1 MTTVWSGT
9 ALAEAIEAFAPG
21 SVESSAG
28 IDVWLKPESISTV
41 CEGLKTRPEFKF
53 DLLSSLTAV
62 DYIDHFEVV
71 YHLTS
76 LPMNAS
82 AVLKSRVGHGRTDA
96 SIPSVVQI
104 WRGADY
110 QEREVWDL
118 MGIRFDGHPNH
129 KRIML
134 WEGFPGH
141 PLRKDYVTYDQS
153 IVGPSDTAPNTV
165 ESGATGP
172 QDGGE

>member
-1 MTTVWSGT
+1 MTTVWSGK
-9 ALAEAIEAFAPG
+9 ALAEAIEDFAPG
-21 SVESSAG
+21 SVEDSAG
-28 IDVWLKPESISTV
+28 TDVWLKAESIAAV
-41 CEGLKTRPEFKF
+41 CQGLKQRPEFKF
-53 DLLSSLTAV
+53 DLLNSLTAV
-62 DYIDHFEVV
+62 DYIDHYEVV

-82 AVLKSRVGHGRTDA
+82 AVLKSRVGMGRTEA
-96 SIPSVVQI
+96 SVPSVVSI

-153 IVGPSDTAPNTV
+153 IVNAFPSISKNAK
-165 ESGATGP
+165 SG
-172 QDGGE
+172 E

>member
-1 MTTVWSGT
+1 MTTVWSGI

-28 IDVWLKPESISTV
+28 TDVWVKPESISDV
-41 CEGLKTRPEFKF
+41 CEGLKSRSEFKF

-62 DYIDHFEVV
+62 DFIDHFEVV

-76 LPMNAS
+76 LPMNSS
-82 AVLKSRVGHGRTDA
+82 AVLKARVGFGRTEA
-96 SIPSVVQI
+96 SISSVVPI

-153 IVGPSDTAPNTV
+153 ITSAAPDD
-165 ESGATGP
+165 SL
-172 QDGGE
+172 DGGE